1 VHLRLT
7 SLPRPVSDA
16 SVQPSTVRAWAS
28 LALMLPTLA
37 CRSTPGA
44 DAAVE
49 PTLTTTTAA
58 ASAVS
63 PTDVALT
70 LTVSDVTGVARVD
83 EISSSGVPLARELG
97 ITDPSRLVIVDD
109 AGRALPTQLDVLARW
124 DAPLADT
131 RAPIQWLWVT
141 FPASAPA
148 QGSRRYRLVTD
159 GSAGPAPAPAMA
171 LTVSATAE
179 RVRVDTGVATFV
191 LDGRQLLSEA
201 TVAGAAPLLKRSELG
216 VTLGK
221 KTHGVAAV
229 RRLVVERRG
238 PLTTTVLVEGTTQA
252 PRDGNG
258 GLSFRRRYV
267 FRAGSPTV
275 VVRSTLAWEG
285 ERCSYDVLACDGRP
299 NAVRVERWREAFDV
313 DLGPARDVRVVSA
326 FDDTLEGRWAKG
338 GAAQLRQLQREAR
351 TEPAAYEA
359 RVDGAAPRR
368 GTQATGGVLS
378 VSDTRGAL
386 HVALDHLHRME
397 PQALRVLQDG
407 RVVMDLAD
415 DHIWLAARQGTYA
428 TLALAVT
435 SPGRTRADVDREVWA
450 PLNHPLR
457 PWPSA
462 AWWASSGAV
471 RPFPVGPLP
480 EGLEGYD
487 PLLQRVLSQTFDR
500 VAEVGLY
507 GLMVWGS
514 FPRYWHAPNSLEV
527 ECDDDPTPGE
537 TWDDTYWC
545 TTWTDYHN
553 TSYTAAVHAMRTGEV
568 AWVDELMLPAAQR
581 MLHTQILQCAPGD
594 TNPFCGKAA
603 AGYRAFRSDNNSS
616 HQYWESLYLYYWLTG
631 DRTVIDVITPGV
643 QAFRNYACSKRG
655 QGQGACTD
663 GDGPRDEYW
672 SGRIG
677 AQFGLAE
684 RFLGLAGD
692 DPSFLDDYRGTVAR
706 LLTQRFVLVRAP
718 DSPDE
723 YGFLLDG
730 PPVGAQRQLSA
741 QLWMGSLYDLDLVE
755 RLRLDTGDAPVGQPA
770 IAPSRALDAW
780 ARTLDVHGGAHAP
793 GGNGSVQGAWS
804 EMLTLEWT
812 MPRVGGT
819 LRDVGHF
826 AETGDPVLYPAGK
839 SCLTALVASSAART
853 GSPQLRQ
860 RAIALTCTTLAGV
873 EREELLLG
881 KIAGLALARL
891 PAAVATMTAQ
901 GWRCP

>member
-1 VHLRLT
+1 M
-7 SLPRPVSDA
+7 SDA
-16 SVQPSTVRAWAS
+16 TVRPWLSSAW
-28 LALMLPTLA
+28 TLLTLTLTGVG

-44 DAAVE
+44 DEPVE
-49 PTLTTTTAA
+49 PALAPSTTTAA
-58 ASAVS
+58 AVS
-63 PTDVALT
+63 PAHVELT

-97 ITDPSRLVIVDD
+97 ITDPSRLVVVDD

-148 QGSRRYRLVTD
+148 QGSRSYRLVVD
-159 GSAGPAPAPAMA
+159 GSAGPAPAPAVA
-171 LTVSATAE
+171 LAVRATPE
-179 RVRVDTGVATFV
+179 RVRVDTGAATFV
-191 LDGRQLLSEA
+191 LDGRQLLTEA
-201 TVAGAAPLLKRSELG
+201 TPAGGPPVLRRSELG

-221 KTHGVAAV
+221 KTHGVAQV
-229 RRLVVERRG
+229 RRLVVERQG

-252 PRDGNG
+252 PPEGNG
-258 GLSFRRRYV
+258 GVSFRRRYV

-275 VVRSTLAWEG
+275 VVRSALAWEG
-285 ERCSYDVLACDGRP
+285 ERCSYDVLACKGRP
-299 NAVRVERWREAFDV
+299 NAVRVERWREALDV
-313 DLGPARDVRVVSA
+313 DLGPARDVRVTSA

-338 GAAQLRQLQREAR
+338 SAVELRQLQRKAR
-351 TEPAAYEA
+351 TDTAAYEA
-359 RVDGAAPRR
+359 RVGSAPPRR
-368 GTQATGGVLS
+368 GTLATGGVLS
-378 VSDTRGAL
+378 VGDTRGAV

-397 PQALRVLQDG
+397 PQALRVLPDG
-407 RVVMDLAD
+407 RVAVDLAD

-435 SPGRTRADVDREVWA
+435 GPGRSRADLDREVWA

-480 EGLEGYD
+480 PGLEGYD

-514 FPRYWHAPNSLEV
+514 FPRYWHTPYSLEV
-527 ECDDDPTPGE
+527 DCDDDPTPGE
-537 TWDDTYWC
+537 TWDDAYWC

-553 TSYTAAVHAMRTGEV
+553 TSYTAAVHAMRTGEI
-568 AWVDELMLPAAQR
+568 AWVDELVLPAAQR

-594 TNPFCGKAA
+594 TYPFCGKAA

-616 HQYWESLYLYYWLTG
+616 HQYWESLYTYYWLTG

-643 QAFRNYACSKRG
+643 HAFRSYACSKRG

-706 LLTQRFVLVRAP
+706 LLTQRFVLTHAP
-718 DSPDE
+718 DSADE

-741 QLWMGSLYDLDLVE
+741 QLWMGSLYDLDLVD
-755 RLRLDTGDAPVGQPA
+755 RLRVDTRDAPLGKPA
-770 IAPSRALDAW
+770 ITPSRALDAW

-793 GGNGSVQGAWS
+793 GGDGSVQGAWS

-812 MPRVGGT
+812 MPRIGGT
-819 LRDVGHF
+819 LREVGHF

-839 SCLTALVASSAART
+839 SCLTALVADSAVRT
-853 GSPQLRQ
+853 GSPRLRA
-860 RAIALTCTTLAGV
+860 RAIALTCTTLAGLQ
-873 EREELLLG
+873 REELLLG
-881 KIAGLALARL
+881 KVAGISLARL
-891 PAAVATMTAQ
+891 PAAVATLTAQ